1 MGAPEILLGDKYSEI
16 ANEVEEYAKQGMR
29 VLLLVKVNQE
39 TLKFGIK
46 TPVETIALILIEDII
61 KEEAPSVIQFFNDED
76 VNLKVISGDNPVTVA
91 AVAKRAGIKNSEKYV
106 DARTLPTKMK
116 ELSKV
121 IDNYTV
127 FGRVTPHQKK
137 DIVKALRKNGHTVAM
152 TGDGVNDVLALKESD
167 CGIAMANG
175 SEATKAVAQLV
186 LLNSDFGSLP
196 KVVAGRKQIHNL
208 EAVAELFLS
217 KTIFLYV

>member
-106 DARTLPTKMK
+106 DARTLPTKIK

-196 KVVAGRKQIHNL
+196 KVVAEGRKQIHNL
-208 EAVAELFLS
+208 ETVAE
-217 KTIFLYV
+217 